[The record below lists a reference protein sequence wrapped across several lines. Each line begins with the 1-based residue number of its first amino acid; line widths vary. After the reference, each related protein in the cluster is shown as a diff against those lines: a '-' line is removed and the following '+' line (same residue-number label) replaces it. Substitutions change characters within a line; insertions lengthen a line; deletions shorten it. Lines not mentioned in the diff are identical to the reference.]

1 MVRALF
7 RVCFG
12 SHKRTGNNAQVGFD
26 REKYLT
32 LQGERIE
39 ARRRQF
45 GGKLYL
51 EFGGKLVDDMHASRV
66 LPGFTPDNKIVM
78 LAGLADE
85 V

>member
-1 MVRALF
+1 M
-7 RVCFG
+7 
-12 SHKRTGNNAQVGFD
+12 HKVGFD

-51 EFGGKLVDDMHASRV
+51 SWVV
-66 LPGFTPDNKIVM
+66 LPSGQAAPEED
-78 LAGLADE
+78 AGHM
-85 V
+85 